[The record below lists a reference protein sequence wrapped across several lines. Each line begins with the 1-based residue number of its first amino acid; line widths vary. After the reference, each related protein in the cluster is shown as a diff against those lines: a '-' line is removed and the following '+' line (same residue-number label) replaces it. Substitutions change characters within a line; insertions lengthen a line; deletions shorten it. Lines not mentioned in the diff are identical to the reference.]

1 MPYVSKTEQTHLT
14 SKYGNSAF
22 SMLSVRQLLQAPAV
36 RLARTS
42 ATLQAAPA
50 AAAAAEGAS
59 ATTRPR
65 PFTPRR
71 PNISRERPREWNRP
85 LAFGVLPAYDEA
97 LKYIKTD
104 SEVLKTETRQLQA
117 ALEKA
122 KAAPEPDTDVI
133 QKMEEKLA
141 ILEIQSQVNLPE
153 VRWKIRNGMGMFVSP
168 GRVFC
173 V

>member
-1 MPYVSKTEQTHLT
+1 M
-14 SKYGNSAF
+14 
-22 SMLSVRQLLQAPAV
+22 
-36 RLARTS
+36 
-42 ATLQAAPA
+42 
-50 AAAAAEGAS
+50 
-59 ATTRPR
+59 
-65 PFTPRR
+65 
-71 PNISRERPREWNRP
+71 
-85 LAFGVLPAYDEA
+85 LPAYDEA